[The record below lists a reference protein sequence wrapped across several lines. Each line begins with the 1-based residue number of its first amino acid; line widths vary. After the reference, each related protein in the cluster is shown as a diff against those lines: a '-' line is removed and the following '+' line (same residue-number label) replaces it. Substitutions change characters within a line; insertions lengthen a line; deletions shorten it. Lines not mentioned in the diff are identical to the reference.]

1 MEGLAPAQNIW
12 GVPRSKQ
19 LHTLKTAE
27 SMVFLLAMTAI
38 AGELQPIQVKGE
50 KPTVPDECEMANRI
64 VRAVS
69 ESAMVEVSPV
79 SQLLSGQTGVGKTA
93 EQSLVPGSSTK
104 LGPGDWPEMPS
115 PWTGKPPPPGK
126 AILFE
131 PKAGISARQEENITI
146 QGASGRQVQDG
157 NNQPGVS
164 DRSITKAF
172 LEETLVDTR
181 SGKQIK
187 TSNFE
192 SAKPLFAGIAP
203 PSGVEVK
210 ATGVRAPVEQ
220 PGSPIAVKVVQVNE
234 FDNQSKKHLKSSNV
248 ENTAPPF
255 DRLAIP
261 TGAEA
266 KSTGE
271 RIPVEQLGSRI
282 AVEVVQAFV
291 FDRQKTAKVQLKLE
305 PEHLGKITIKLAAVN
320 GEITARFFT
329 ESAQAKEAIES
340 SLNQLRESLQPYR
353 MHLGEASVSLG
364 MEGDGQPGVSDRSIT
379 KAFLEETLFDNQSG
393 EQIKT
398 SNVERA
404 KPLFAGIALPSG
416 VKVKATGVRVPV
428 EQPGYPIA
436 VKVVQVNEFD
446 NQSKKHLKT
455 SNVENTAPPFDRL
468 AIPTGVEAKSTGER
482 IPVEQLGS
490 RIAVEVVQ
498 AFVFDRQKTA
508 KVQLKLEP
516 EHLGKITIKLAAVNG
531 EITARFYTESAQAK
545 EAIESSLNQLRES
558 LQPYRMHLGEASVSL
573 GMEGDGRQGGRDGR
587 FIPTDRDFQKN
598 RKFENSVRGA
608 GESEK
613 PIEMGPWTVNY
624 LV

>member
-50 KPTVPDECEMANRI
+50 KPTVPDECEMANRFI
-64 VRAVS
+64 RAVS
-69 ESAMVEVSPV
+69 GSAMVEVSPV

-291 FDRQKTAKVQLKLE
+291 FDRQKRRKY
-305 PEHLGKITIKLAAVN
+305 
-320 GEITARFFT
+320 
-329 ESAQAKEAIES
+329 
-340 SLNQLRESLQPYR
+340 SLNWNRSTWGKSRLNWQQLTERSQP
-353 MHLGEASVSLG
+353 AFT
-364 MEGDGQPGVSDRSIT
+364 Q
-379 KAFLEETLFDNQSG
+379 KAPRP
-393 EQIKT
+393 K
-398 SNVERA
+398 
-404 KPLFAGIALPSG
+404 KPL
-416 VKVKATGVRVPV
+416 
-428 EQPGYPIA
+428 
-436 VKVVQVNEFD
+436 NH
-446 NQSKKHLKT
+446 HLI
-455 SNVENTAPPFDRL
+455 S
-468 AIPTGVEAKSTGER
+468 
-482 IPVEQLGS
+482 
-490 RIAVEVVQ
+490 
-498 AFVFDRQKTA
+498 
-508 KVQLKLEP
+508 
-516 EHLGKITIKLAAVNG
+516 
-531 EITARFYTESAQAK
+531 
-545 EAIESSLNQLRES
+545 
-558 LQPYRMHLGEASVSL
+558 
-573 GMEGDGRQGGRDGR
+573 
-587 FIPTDRDFQKN
+587 
-598 RKFENSVRGA
+598 
-608 GESEK
+608 
-613 PIEMGPWTVNY
+613 
-624 LV
+624 